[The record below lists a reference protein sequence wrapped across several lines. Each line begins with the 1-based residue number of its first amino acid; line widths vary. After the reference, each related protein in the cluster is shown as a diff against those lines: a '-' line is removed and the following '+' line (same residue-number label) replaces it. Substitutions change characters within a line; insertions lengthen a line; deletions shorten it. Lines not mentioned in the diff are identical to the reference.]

1 MLQLIIGRCGL
12 RDTHV
17 FVPDHDDDDRYH
29 RLVVVPRWPPAPWY
43 GDNASHPSCP
53 VTRRLHLPVDAFH
66 SHLPSISPSA
76 PIAGATSASFALDSY
91 HSPCLPLSSSSASFL
106 ARPHRLV
113 RRVPSSASLTS
124 SRRRHASDPFANAHA
139 LAYLRPYTLLIG
151 KRKPSPQLIQHSS
164 LPSISH
170 ANASPFQ
177 PTAEC
182 TAHSQPPGSKDNA
195 RIGRCST
202 IDAFSKTKIA
212 RTRAR
217 TAAIPVV
224 VERTPTPPLPDFI
237 IDDELVAQLET
248 SLRDLTGSLTRA
260 TRTATRNMS
269 GNDLAAPHRVGSEP
283 GGARAARPC

>member
-1 MLQLIIGRCGL
+1 MTTIGIIVSSWFLVGL
-12 RDTHV
+12 RLPGMATTQATL
-17 FVPDHDDDDRYH
+17 PALSHDVCTCPSTRSTRTS
-29 RLVVVPRWPPAPWY
+29 RLYLRLRPSPSMSPSLVLVGVVPRYP
-43 GDNASHPSCP
+43 
-53 VTRRLHLPVDAFH
+53 
-66 SHLPSISPSA
+66 
-76 PIAGATSASFALDSY
+76 
-91 HSPCLPLSSSSASFL
+91 SFL

-124 SRRRHASDPFANAHA
+124 SRRHHASDPFANAHA
-139 LAYLRPYTLLIG
+139 LAYLRPYTLLVG
-151 KRKPSPQLIQHSS
+151 KRKLSPQLIQHSS

-170 ANASPFQ
+170 ANASPLQ

-195 RIGRCST
+195 RIGRRST

-212 RTRAR
+212 RTRPR